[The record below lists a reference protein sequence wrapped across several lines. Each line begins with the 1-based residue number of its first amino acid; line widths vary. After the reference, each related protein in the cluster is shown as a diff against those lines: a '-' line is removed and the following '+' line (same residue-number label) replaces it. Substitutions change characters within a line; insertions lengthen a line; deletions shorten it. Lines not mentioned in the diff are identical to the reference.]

1 MCKSNDTK
9 NLNRGAVGPFS
20 AQRCKFDREMKKVEE
35 VEEVE
40 EVEVAEEV
48 EEVEEVEVVE
58 EVEEVEEWSKSGVSC
73 HAMVLEGDSSSMTG
87 SGTGSC
93 GKSSYRRIPLV
104 GQ

>member
-1 MCKSNDTK
+1 
-9 NLNRGAVGPFS
+9 
-20 AQRCKFDREMKKVEE
+20 VEE

-40 EVEVAEEV
+40 KVEEVEVAEV
-48 EEVEEVEVVE
+48 VEVVDVVEMVEEME
-58 EVEEVEEWSKSGVSC
+58 EVKEWSKSGVSC

>member
-1 MCKSNDTK
+1 M
-9 NLNRGAVGPFS
+9 VI
-20 AQRCKFDREMKKVEE
+20 E
-35 VEEVE
+35 
-40 EVEVAEEV
+40 
-48 EEVEEVEVVE
+48 
-58 EVEEVEEWSKSGVSC
+58 SGVSC